1 MNSILLKVVDST
13 TTLLYQVKQLKGSD
27 HACHENNT
35 KVVAH
40 QNNTKKET
48 NKVFIDHRPLQ
59 DSCQTVLPAKN

>member
-35 KVVAH
+35 KIVAH
-40 QNNTKKET
+40 QNNTKKRD
-48 NKVFIDHRPLQ
+48 K
-59 DSCQTVLPAKN
+59 